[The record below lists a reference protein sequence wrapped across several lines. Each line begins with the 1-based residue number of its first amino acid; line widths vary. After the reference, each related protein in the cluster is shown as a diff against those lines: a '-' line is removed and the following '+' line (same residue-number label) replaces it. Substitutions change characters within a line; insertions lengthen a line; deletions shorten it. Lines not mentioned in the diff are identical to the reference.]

1 MEYIILLV
9 ALVAIIWSADTLVAG
24 AVDIARRY
32 NVSNFVI
39 GAVIVG
45 IGTSCPEL
53 FVSSL
58 GALQGQVDVA
68 IGNVVGSNIFNV
80 FLILGLTAL
89 IMPVEAPR
97 DNRRF
102 ELPFCIGVSVV
113 LLLLAFNL
121 FDGSAPG
128 IGRIDGLVL
137 LALFAAFMYISFR
150 RDRRK
155 GASNEE
161 MQSVESS
168 KKSNMWLAVA
178 KVVGGL
184 TLLVTSCHFF
194 VESAISIAK
203 QWGVS
208 EAFISI
214 TLIACGTSLP
224 ELAASVAAALKRNT
238 QLALGNIIGS
248 NIFNITFILGV
259 SSQISPLTGG
269 GITLVDYMVMIVA
282 SVMPLV
288 LVYKGRL
295 TRVAGAIMLAMFV
308 AYNAYLISNL

>member
-1 MEYIILLV
+1 MEYLILLV

-32 NVSNFVI
+32 RVSDFVI

-58 GALQGQVDVA
+58 GAFNGQVDVA
-68 IGNVVGSNIFNV
+68 IGNIVGSNIFNV
-80 FLILGLTAL
+80 FFILGLTAL
-89 IMPVEAPR
+89 IMPVEAPKA
-97 DNRRF
+97 NRRF
-102 ELPFCIGVSVV
+102 ELPFCIGVSLV
-113 LLLLAFNL
+113 LTLLAFN
-121 FDGSAPG
+121 FFNGTAPL

-137 LALFAAFMYISFR
+137 LALFATFMYLSFR
-150 RDRRK
+150 RDRSR
-155 GASNEE
+155 G
-161 MQSVESS
+161 VEQ
-168 KKSNMWLAVA
+168 KEVAVDDAPKPNLWLAIA

-184 TLLVTSCHFF
+184 ALLVASCHFF
-194 VESAISIAK
+194 VDAAISIAK
-203 QWGVS
+203 AWGVS

-224 ELAASVAAALKRNT
+224 ELAASVAAAAKRNT

-259 SSQISPLTGG
+259 CSQISPLTGG
-269 GITLVDYMVMIVA
+269 GITIVDYLVMIVA
-282 SVMPLV
+282 SIMPMV
-288 LVYKGRL
+288 LVRKGRL
-295 TRVAGAIMLAMFV
+295 SRLAGAVMFAMFV
-308 AYNAYLISNL
+308 AYNAYLIYNI

>member
-1 MEYIILLV
+1 LI

-32 NVSNFVI
+32 RVSDFVI

-58 GALQGQVDVA
+58 GAWNGQVDVA
-68 IGNVVGSNIFNV
+68 IGNIVGSNIFNV
-80 FLILGLTAL
+80 LFILGLTAL
-89 IMPVEAPR
+89 VMPVEAPKG
-97 DNRRF
+97 NRRF

-113 LLLLAFNL
+113 LLLLAFN
-121 FDGSAPG
+121 FFNGTAPL

-137 LALFAAFMYISFR
+137 LALFATFMYISFR
-150 RDRRK
+150 RDRSK
-155 GASNEE
+155 GVAQKEAQTNDAPKPNLW
-161 MQSVESS
+161 V
-168 KKSNMWLAVA
+168 AVA
-178 KVVGGL
+178 KVVVGL
-184 TLLVTSCHFF
+184 GVLVTSCHYF
-194 VESAISIAK
+194 VESAISIAEE
-203 QWGVS
+203 WGVS

-224 ELAASVAAALKRNT
+224 ELAASVAAALKKNT

-259 SSQISPLTGG
+259 CSQISPLTGG
-269 GITLVDYMVMIVA
+269 GITFVDYVVMIVA
-282 SVMPLV
+282 SIMPLV
-288 LVYKGRL
+288 LVRNGRL
-295 TRVAGAIMLAMFV
+295 SRVAGAVMFAMFV
-308 AYNAYLISNL
+308 AYNAYLIYNI

>member
-1 MEYIILLV
+1 MEYLILLV

-32 NVSNFVI
+32 RVSDFVI

-58 GALQGQVDVA
+58 GAFNGQVDVA
-68 IGNVVGSNIFNV
+68 IGNIVGSNIFNV
-80 FLILGLTAL
+80 FFILGLTAL
-89 IMPVEAPR
+89 VMPVEAPKE
-97 DNRRF
+97 NRRF

-113 LLLLAFNL
+113 LLLLAFN
-121 FDGSAPG
+121 FFNGSTPL

-137 LALFAAFMYISFR
+137 LALFATFMYLSFR
-150 RDRRK
+150 RDRSR
-155 GASNEE
+155 G
-161 MQSVESS
+161 VEQ
-168 KKSNMWLAVA
+168 KEVAVDDAPKSNLWLAIA

-184 TLLVTSCHFF
+184 ALLVASCHYF
-194 VESAISIAK
+194 VDAAISIAK
-203 QWGVS
+203 AWGVS

-224 ELAASVAAALKRNT
+224 ELAASVAAAAKRNT

-248 NIFNITFILGV
+248 NIFNITFIVGV
-259 SSQISPLTGG
+259 CSQISPLTGG
-269 GITLVDYMVMIVA
+269 GITIVDYLVMIVA
-282 SVMPLV
+282 SIMPMV
-288 LVYKGRL
+288 LVRKGRL
-295 TRVAGAIMLAMFV
+295 SRLAGAVMFAMFV
-308 AYNAYLISNL
+308 AYNAYLIYNI

>member
-1 MEYIILLV
+1 MEYIILLI

-32 NVSNFVI
+32 RVSDFVI

-58 GALQGQVDVA
+58 GAWNGQVDVA

-80 FLILGLTAL
+80 LFILGLTAL
-89 IMPVEAPR
+89 IMPVEAPKE
-97 DNRRF
+97 NRRF

-113 LLLLAFNL
+113 LLLLAFN
-121 FDGSAPG
+121 FFNGSEAM
-128 IGRIDGLVL
+128 IGRIDGLAL
-137 LALFAAFMYISFR
+137 LALFATFMYISFR
-150 RDRRK
+150 RDRSK
-155 GASNEE
+155 GMEQKEVKNADAPKPNLW
-161 MQSVESS
+161 V
-168 KKSNMWLAVA
+168 AVA
-178 KVVGGL
+178 KVVVGL
-184 TLLVTSCHFF
+184 GVLVTSCHYF
-194 VESAISIAK
+194 VESAISIAEE
-203 QWGVS
+203 WGVS

-224 ELAASVAAALKRNT
+224 ELAASVAAALKKNT

-259 SSQISPLTGG
+259 CSQISPLTGG
-269 GITLVDYMVMIVA
+269 GITFVDYVVMIVA
-282 SVMPLV
+282 SIMPLV
-288 LVYKGRL
+288 LVRKGRL
-295 TRVAGAIMLAMFV
+295 SRVAGAVMFAMFV
-308 AYNAYLISNL
+308 AYNAYLIYNI

>member
-1 MEYIILLV
+1 MEYIILLI

-32 NVSNFVI
+32 RISDFVI

-58 GALQGQVDVA
+58 GAWNGQVDVA
-68 IGNVVGSNIFNV
+68 IGNIVGSNIFNV
-80 FLILGLTAL
+80 LFILGITAL
-89 IMPVEAPR
+89 VMPVEAPKE
-97 DNRRF
+97 NRRF

-113 LLLLAFNL
+113 LLLLAFNFFNGTEAL
-121 FDGSAPG
+121 

-137 LALFAAFMYISFR
+137 LALFATFMYISFR
-150 RDRRK
+150 RDRSK
-155 GASNEE
+155 GVGQKE
-161 MQSVESS
+161 MQTIDAPKPNLWV
-168 KKSNMWLAVA
+168 AVV
-178 KVVGGL
+178 KVVVGL
-184 TLLVTSCHFF
+184 GVLVTSCHYF
-194 VESAISIAK
+194 VESAISIAEE
-203 QWGVS
+203 WGVS

-224 ELAASVAAALKRNT
+224 ELAASVAAALKKNT

-259 SSQISPLTGG
+259 CSQISPLTGG
-269 GITLVDYMVMIVA
+269 GITFVDYVVMIVA
-282 SVMPLV
+282 SIMPLV
-288 LVYKGRL
+288 LVRKGRL
-295 TRVAGAIMLAMFV
+295 SRVAGAVMFAMFV
-308 AYNAYLISNL
+308 AYNAYLIYNI

>member
-1 MEYIILLV
+1 MEYIILLI

-32 NVSNFVI
+32 HVSDFVI

-58 GALQGQVDVA
+58 GAFNGQVDVA
-68 IGNVVGSNIFNV
+68 IGNIVGSNIFNV
-80 FLILGLTAL
+80 FFILGLTAL
-89 IMPVEAPR
+89 VMPVVAPKE
-97 DNRRF
+97 NRRF

-113 LLLLAFNL
+113 LTLLAFNFFNGTTPL
-121 FDGSAPG
+121 
-128 IGRIDGLVL
+128 IGRVDGLVL
-137 LALFAAFMYISFR
+137 LALFATYMYISFR
-150 RDRRK
+150 RDRKK
-155 GASNEE
+155 GVA
-161 MQSVESS
+161 QSGEQTSDSPKPNLWV
-168 KKSNMWLAVA
+168 AVA
-178 KVVGGL
+178 KVAVGLGV
-184 TLLVTSCHFF
+184 LVTSCHYF
-194 VESAISIAK
+194 VESAISIAEE
-203 QWGVS
+203 WGVS

-224 ELAASVAAALKRNT
+224 ELAASIAAALKKNT

-259 SSQISPLTGG
+259 CSQISPLTGG
-269 GITLVDYMVMIVA
+269 GITFVDYVVMIVA
-282 SVMPLV
+282 SIMPLV

-295 TRVAGAIMLAMFV
+295 SRVAGAVMFAMFV
-308 AYNAYLISNL
+308 VYNAYLIYNI

>member
-1 MEYIILLV
+1 MEYIILLI

-32 NVSNFVI
+32 RVSDFVI

-58 GALQGQVDVA
+58 GAWNGQVDVA
-68 IGNVVGSNIFNV
+68 IGNIVGSNIFNV
-80 FLILGLTAL
+80 LFILGLTAL
-89 IMPVEAPR
+89 VMPVEAPKG
-97 DNRRF
+97 NRRF

-113 LLLLAFNL
+113 LLLLAFN
-121 FDGSAPG
+121 FFNGTAPL

-137 LALFAAFMYISFR
+137 LALFATFMYISFR
-150 RDRRK
+150 RDRSK
-155 GASNEE
+155 GVAQKEAQTNDAPKPNLW
-161 MQSVESS
+161 V
-168 KKSNMWLAVA
+168 AVA
-178 KVVGGL
+178 KVVVGL
-184 TLLVTSCHFF
+184 GVLVTSCHYF
-194 VESAISIAK
+194 VESAISIAEE
-203 QWGVS
+203 WGVS

-224 ELAASVAAALKRNT
+224 ELAASVAAALKKNT

-259 SSQISPLTGG
+259 CSQISPLTGG
-269 GITLVDYMVMIVA
+269 GITFVDYVVMIVA
-282 SVMPLV
+282 SIMPLV
-288 LVYKGRL
+288 LVRNGRL
-295 TRVAGAIMLAMFV
+295 SRVAGAVMFAMFV
-308 AYNAYLISNL
+308 AYNAYLIYNI

>member
-1 MEYIILLV
+1 MEYIILLI

-32 NVSNFVI
+32 RVSDFVI

-58 GALQGQVDVA
+58 GAWNGQVDVA
-68 IGNVVGSNIFNV
+68 IGNIVGSNIFNV
-80 FLILGLTAL
+80 LFILGLTAL
-89 IMPVEAPR
+89 VMPVEAPKE
-97 DNRRF
+97 NRRF

-113 LLLLAFNL
+113 LLLLAFNFFNGTTPL
-121 FDGSAPG
+121 

-150 RDRRK
+150 RDRNK
-155 GASNEE
+155 GVAQNEA
-161 MQSVESS
+161 QTNDVP
-168 KKSNMWLAVA
+168 KPNLWVAVA
-178 KVVGGL
+178 KVIVGLGV
-184 TLLVTSCHFF
+184 LVTSCHYF
-194 VESAISIAK
+194 VESAISIAEE
-203 QWGVS
+203 WGVS

-224 ELAASVAAALKRNT
+224 ELAASVAAALKKNT

-259 SSQISPLTGG
+259 CSQISPLTGG
-269 GITLVDYMVMIVA
+269 GITFVDYVVMIVA
-282 SVMPLV
+282 SIMSLV
-288 LVYKGRL
+288 LVRKGRL
-295 TRVAGAIMLAMFV
+295 SRVAGAVMFAMFV
-308 AYNAYLISNL
+308 AYNAYLIYNI

>member
-1 MEYIILLV
+1 MEYIILLI
-9 ALVAIIWSADTLVAG
+9 ALGFIVWSADILVSGSVA
-24 AVDIARRY
+24 IARRFR
-32 NVSNFVI
+32 VSDFVI

-80 FLILGLTAL
+80 FLILGVTAL
-89 IMPVEAPR
+89 IAPVEAPR

-102 ELPFCIGVSVV
+102 ELPFCIGVSLVIT
-113 LLLLAFNL
+113 LLAFNF
-121 FDGSAPG
+121 FDGSDVS

-137 LALFAAFMYISFR
+137 LALFVSFMYISFL

-155 GASNEE
+155 SVASEA
-161 MQSVESS
+161 ESS
-168 KKSNMWLAVA
+168 ESKPANMWLATA

-184 TLLVTSCHFF
+184 VLLVTSCHFF
-194 VESAISIAK
+194 VESAIKIAE

-224 ELAASVAAALKRNT
+224 ELAASAVAACKRNT

-248 NIFNITFILGV
+248 NIFNLTFILGV
-259 SSQISPLTGG
+259 SSQISPLAGG
-269 GITLVDYMVMIVA
+269 GITIVDYLVMILA
-282 SVMPLV
+282 SVMPLL
-288 LVYKGRL
+288 LVYRGRL
-295 TRVAGAIMLAMFV
+295 TRLAGAVLFAMFV
-308 AYNAYLISNL
+308 AYNAYLIYNI

>member
-1 MEYIILLV
+1 MEYIILLI

-32 NVSNFVI
+32 RVSDFVI

-58 GALQGQVDVA
+58 GAWNGQVDVA
-68 IGNVVGSNIFNV
+68 IGNIVGSNIFNV
-80 FLILGLTAL
+80 LFILGLTAL
-89 IMPVEAPR
+89 VMPVEAPKE
-97 DNRRF
+97 NRRF

-113 LLLLAFNL
+113 LLLLAFNFFNGTVPL
-121 FDGSAPG
+121 

-137 LALFAAFMYISFR
+137 LALFATFMYISFR
-150 RDRRK
+150 RDRKK
-155 GASNEE
+155 GVTQKGEQTNDAPKPNLW
-161 MQSVESS
+161 V
-168 KKSNMWLAVA
+168 AVV
-178 KVVGGL
+178 KVVVGL
-184 TLLVTSCHFF
+184 GVLVTSCHYF
-194 VESAISIAK
+194 VESAISIAEE
-203 QWGVS
+203 WGVS

-224 ELAASVAAALKRNT
+224 ELAASVAAALKKNT

-259 SSQISPLTGG
+259 CSQISPLTGG
-269 GITLVDYMVMIVA
+269 GITFVDYVVMIVA
-282 SVMPLV
+282 SVLPLV
-288 LVYKGRL
+288 LVRKGRL
-295 TRVAGAIMLAMFV
+295 SRVAGAVMFAMFV
-308 AYNAYLISNL
+308 AYNAYLIYNI

>member
-1 MEYIILLV
+1 MEYLILLV

-32 NVSNFVI
+32 RVSDFVI

-58 GALQGQVDVA
+58 GAWNGQVDVA
-68 IGNVVGSNIFNV
+68 IGNIVGSNIFNV
-80 FLILGLTAL
+80 FFILGLTAL
-89 IMPVEAPR
+89 VMPVVAPR
-97 DNRRF
+97 ENRRF

-113 LLLLAFNL
+113 LLLLAFN
-121 FDGSAPG
+121 FFNGSEAM

-137 LALFAAFMYISFR
+137 LALFVTFMYISFR
-150 RDRRK
+150 CDRNK
-155 GASNEE
+155 GMEQKDVKNADAPKPNLW
-161 MQSVESS
+161 V
-168 KKSNMWLAVA
+168 AVA
-178 KVVGGL
+178 KVVVGL
-184 TLLVTSCHFF
+184 GVLVTSCHYF
-194 VESAISIAK
+194 VESAISIAEE
-203 QWGVS
+203 WGVS

-224 ELAASVAAALKRNT
+224 ELAASVAAALKKNT

-259 SSQISPLTGG
+259 CSQISPLTGG
-269 GITLVDYMVMIVA
+269 GITFVDYVVMIVA
-282 SVMPLV
+282 SIMPMV
-288 LVYKGRL
+288 LVRKGRL
-295 TRVAGAIMLAMFV
+295 SRVAGAVMFAMFV
-308 AYNAYLISNL
+308 AYNAYLIYNI

>member
-1 MEYIILLV
+1 MEYIILLI

-24 AVDIARRY
+24 AVDVARRY
-32 NVSNFVI
+32 HISDFVI

-80 FLILGLTAL
+80 LFILGITAL

-102 ELPFCIGVSVV
+102 ELPFCIGVSIV
-113 LLLLAFNL
+113 LTLLAFNF
-121 FDGSAPG
+121 FDGSAPVF
-128 IGRIDGLVL
+128 GRIDGLLL
-137 LALFAAFMYISFR
+137 LATFVAFMYISFR
-150 RDRRK
+150 RDRNK
-155 GASNEE
+155 SKTPKNEQKQTVSNT
-161 MQSVESS
+161 
-168 KKSNMWLAVA
+168 NMWLAVT
-178 KVVGGL
+178 KIIGGL
-184 TLLVTSCHFF
+184 AILVTSCHYF

-203 QWGVS
+203 EWGVS

-224 ELAASVAAALKRNT
+224 ELAASVAAAAKRNT

-248 NIFNITFILGV
+248 NIFNILFILGV

-269 GITLVDYMVMIVA
+269 GITLVDYVVMIIA
-282 SVMPLV
+282 SITPLV
-288 LVYKGRL
+288 LIRKGGLSRW
-295 TRVAGAIMLAMFV
+295 AGAVMFAMFL
-308 AYNAYLISNL
+308 AYNFYLIYNL

>member
-1 MEYIILLV
+1 MEYIILLI

-32 NVSNFVI
+32 RVSDFVI

-58 GALQGQVDVA
+58 GAWNGQVDVA
-68 IGNVVGSNIFNV
+68 IGNIVGSNIFNV
-80 FLILGLTAL
+80 LFILGLTAL
-89 IMPVEAPR
+89 VMPVKAPKE
-97 DNRRF
+97 NRRF

-113 LLLLAFNL
+113 LLLLAFN
-121 FDGSAPG
+121 FFNGTAPL

-137 LALFAAFMYISFR
+137 LALFVTFMYISFL
-150 RDRRK
+150 RD
-155 GASNEE
+155 
-161 MQSVESS
+161 SS
-168 KKSNMWLAVA
+168 KGEAQNEVQTIDAPKPNLWLAIV

-184 TLLVTSCHFF
+184 ALLVASCHFF

-203 QWGVS
+203 EWGVS

-224 ELAASVAAALKRNT
+224 ELAASVAAALKKNT

-259 SSQISPLTGG
+259 CSQISPLTGG
-269 GITLVDYMVMIVA
+269 GITFVDYVVMIVA
-282 SVMPLV
+282 SIMPMV
-288 LVYKGRL
+288 LVRKGRL
-295 TRVAGAIMLAMFV
+295 SRVAGAVMFAMFV
-308 AYNAYLISNL
+308 AYNAYLIYNI

>member
-1 MEYIILLV
+1 MEYIILLI
-9 ALVAIIWSADTLVAG
+9 ALAAIIWSADTLVAG

-32 NVSNFVI
+32 KVSNFVI

-58 GALQGQVDVA
+58 GALRGQVDVA

-113 LLLLAFNL
+113 LTLLAFNF
-121 FDGSAPG
+121 FDGTAVN

-137 LALFAAFMYISFR
+137 LALFVAFMYISFL
-150 RDRRK
+150 RDRRN
-155 GASNEE
+155 GTSGEE
-161 MQSVESS
+161 VQSVKSG
-168 KKSNMWLAVA
+168 KKVNMWLAVA
-178 KVVGGL
+178 KVVVGL
-184 TLLVTSCHFF
+184 VLLITSCHFF
-194 VESAISIAK
+194 VEEAIAIAK

-224 ELAASVAAALKRNT
+224 ELAASVAAALKKNT

-259 SSQISPLTGG
+259 SSQISPLSGG
-269 GITLVDYMVMIVA
+269 GITLVDYAVMIVA
-282 SVMPLV
+282 SVAPLL

-295 TRVAGAIMLAMFV
+295 TRVAGAVMLAMFV